1 MKIGIDPGH
10 GGKDPGA
17 IGPTGL
23 YEKIVTLDVSLGVK
37 QLLEQAG
44 HQVTMTRTTDKYLDL
59 SERTNLLNAANCYI
73 AVSIHANSFTRPDP
87 NYMSVFIQARG
98 GQAEKLAEKIQ
109 LRVVTATGWPDG
121 GVRVANLHMT
131 RETKMPAVVVEMGFI
146 SNPAQEK
153 QLADPAFRK
162 KLASAVASGILDY
175 TGTNKKEEY
184 GMFKDVPKDAW
195 YAKVVDTAAKDG
207 VVAGFPDGTFKPN
220 EPLTRAQYAAIY
232 AKQKFRDGT
241 FSDILPQ
248 VMPSV
253 VLVHTGPGLGSGAC
267 VKRKDGWSYILTNAH
282 VVGSHVKGF
291 CVKDEASIPNFDW
304 ELHSADPAKDLAIV
318 RTRYDLPPL
327 AFAESYELGEP
338 VAAIGAPVG
347 YTETV
352 TVGIL
357 SNINRGDVLQIDAPI
372 SPGNSGGPCINE
384 RGEIVGVVTAKL
396 VDVTVEGMGFII
408 RAEIAK
414 KYIDDMLK

>member
-1 MKIGIDPGH
+1 MAHIGRLD
-10 GGKDPGA
+10 GA
-17 IGPTGL
+17 IGPSGLREKDVNLSVALKIQSILTG
-23 YEKIVTLDVSLGVK
+23 
-37 QLLEQAG
+37 AG
-44 HQVTMTRTTDKYLDL
+44 HQVFITRTSDEDMSLV
-59 SERTNLLNAANCYI
+59 ERTDLLNAAKVDI
-73 AVSIHANSFTRPDP
+73 AASIHANSFTQPEP
-87 NYMSVFIQARG
+87 NYMSVFIQAPG
-98 GQAEKLAEKIQ
+98 GEAETLAGKIQ
-109 LRVVTATGWPDG
+109 PRVVESTSWPDG
-121 GVRVANLHMT
+121 GVRVSNLHMT

-146 SNPAQEK
+146 SNPGQEK
-153 QLADPAFRK
+153 QLADPGFRQ
-162 KLASAVASGILDY
+162 KLAEAVADGILDY
-175 TGTNKKEEY
+175 AGRNEKEEY

-232 AKQKFRDGT
+232 AKQKFRDGI

-248 VMPSV
+248 VIPSV

-304 ELHSADPAKDLAIV
+304 ELHSTDPTKDLAIV
-318 RTRYDLPPL
+318 RTKYTLPPL

-408 RAEIAK
+408 RAEVAK